1 MKKLNKWVLAAVI
14 SLMAGAGI
22 AQGAESVSD
31 TDHAAHHPAN
41 AKAAKAPKV
50 KKATPVDDQMRAMQ
64 EMHEKMMSARTP
76 EERAAL
82 MDEQMKTMQ
91 DGMGMMSMMNDQS
104 AKMPMSQRHEM
115 MEKRMDMMQLMMQSM
130 MDRQVTQDHPPA
142 K

>member
-1 MKKLNKWVLAAVI
+1 
-14 SLMAGAGI
+14 MAGAGI

-31 TDHAAHHPAN
+31 TDHAAHHPAET
-41 AKAAKAPKV
+41 AVKAPKAR
-50 KKATPVDDQMRAMQ
+50 KATPVDDQMRAMQ

-91 DGMGMMSMMNDQS
+91 GGMGMMSMMNDQS

-115 MEKRMDMMQLMMQSM
+115 MEKRMAMMQLMMQSM
-130 MDRQVTQDHPPA
+130 MDRQATQDRPLA

>member
-1 MKKLNKWVLAAVI
+1 VKNLNKWVLAAVI

-22 AQGAESVSD
+22 AQGAESASD

-41 AKAAKAPKV
+41 AKTAKAPKV

-91 DGMGMMSMMNDQS
+91 DGMGMMGMMNDQS

-130 MDRQVTQDHPPA
+130 MDRQATQDRPLA

>member
-1 MKKLNKWVLAAVI
+1 
-14 SLMAGAGI
+14 MAGAGI
-22 AQGAESVSD
+22 AQGAESASD

-41 AKAAKAPKV
+41 AKTAKAPKV

-91 DGMGMMSMMNDQS
+91 DGMGMMGMMGMMNDQS

-130 MDRQVTQDHPPA
+130 MDRQATQDRPLA

>member
-1 MKKLNKWVLAAVI
+1 MNKLVLAAAI
-14 SLMAGAGI
+14 SLVASVGI
-22 AQGAESVSD
+22 AQGAESAAD
-31 TDHAAHHPAN
+31 TDHVAHHPA
-41 AKAAKAPKV
+41 KTVKAPNA

-64 EMHEKMMSARTP
+64 EMHEKMMSAKTP

-91 DGMGMMSMMNDQS
+91 GGMGMMSMMNDQS
-104 AKMPMSQRHEM
+104 TKMPMSQRHEL

-130 MDRQVTQDHPPA
+130 MDRQATQDHPLA